1 MKKKSNRLDFI
12 IVFATIIIIVA
23 IIYVSFHFANNK
35 KVAKAEKNETEI
47 SNLNTE
53 ENDNDVNNETN
64 NQTNTET
71 KSIEN
76 TVKTSNSKKNQKLPE
91 WTDTAVQ
98 DIKDIYGSDE
108 KQVFLTFDDGPSKE
122 ITPQI
127 LEILKEENV
136 PATFFVLGKCVDM
149 YPDLVK
155 QEYEEG
161 HFIANHGYTHTYS
174 QIYSSVDSVLNEYNL
189 TNEAIQEAIGVPEY
203 NCHLFRFPGGSSGGP
218 YDSLKAQ
225 AKQVLADNQ
234 IASTNWNC
242 LTSDAAGNNTVQA
255 QYKGALDTQGSKTSL
270 IILMHDAADK
280 KSTPETT
287 KLLIQHYKEE
297 GYEFKTFYDVL
308 TNEGKETVVEDEDK
322 QEETKNDDKKEENT
336 NTTNTQNEN
345 TAKTSNQVDNKN
357 NTQTNKQS
365 TNTNK
370 ENSHN

>member
-1 MKKKSNRLDFI
+1 MKKNSNRIDFI

-23 IIYVSFHFANNK
+23 IICAGFHFAN
-35 KVAKAEKNETEI
+35 KVAKNETNEVKV
-47 SNLNTE
+47 SNSNTE
-53 ENDNDVNNETN
+53 DNITEVNNESN
-64 NQTNTET
+64 NENNKEIQN
-71 KSIEN
+71 IEN
-76 TVKTSNSKKNQKLPE
+76 TAKTSNSKKNQKLPE

-98 DIKDIYGSDE
+98 DIKDIYGSDD

-127 LEILKEENV
+127 LEILKEEDV

-149 YPDLVK
+149 YPELVK

-174 QIYSSVDSVLNEYNL
+174 QIYSSVDSVLNEYNM

-218 YDSLKAQ
+218 YDSLKSQ
-225 AKQVLADNQ
+225 AKQVLADNH

-242 LTSDAAGNNTVQA
+242 LTSDAAGNTTVQA

-287 KLLIQHYKEE
+287 RLLIQHYKEE

-308 TNEGKETVVEDEDK
+308 TNEGKETVVEDEAS
-322 QEETKNDDKKEENT
+322 QEETKNDDKKEDNT
-336 NTTNTQNEN
+336 NTTNKQNEN
-345 TAKTSNQVDNKN
+345 TTKSSNQVDNKN
-357 NTQTNKQS
+357 NNQTNKQS
-365 TNTNK
+365 NNTNK